1 MKIAKL
7 WHKASPPAAD
17 AGAAQGRRSFLR
29 QLGLGALV
37 AGLAGQAWALLRS
50 LVPNVVYE
58 EPLRFKAGAPQS
70 FPPGVTF
77 LEAQRVFITR
87 EQDGLHAIS
96 AVCTHLGCTVKAVNL
111 NQPRRVQ
118 IKGKTVEVTRE
129 FHCPCHGS
137 KYYGDG
143 SNYAGPAPRPL
154 PSLKLEVAP
163 DDGQLVVDM
172 GQMVNPDF
180 RLKA

>member
-7 WHKASPPAAD
+7 WRNRSPQG
-17 AGAAQGRRSFLR
+17 AGPEAVHGRRSFLR
-29 QLGLGALV
+29 HFGLGALV

-77 LEAQRVFITR
+77 LDAQRVFITR
-87 EQDGLHAIS
+87 DQEGLHAIS

-111 NQPRRVQ
+111 SQPRRVQ
-118 IKGKTVEVTRE
+118 IKGKTIEITRE

-154 PSLKLEVAP
+154 AWLKLEIAP
-163 DDGQLVVDM
+163 DDGQLVVDL
-172 GQMVNPDF
+172 GQTVDHDF